1 MANVYHDAFQILEE
15 SANSKPKNTT
25 ETKAAIADFR
35 CLLNLAPQNPG
46 NLAKVACGRVANL
59 EPLAEQVT
67 YMKGVL
73 QVACK
78 KLHKFVVDQ
87 VFVISPYQ
95 GGIHEHVANEEHP
108 GEESAGCRV
117 QPRSYRILNTLHT
130 GGDDMETHY
139 YH

>member
-1 MANVYHDAFQILEE
+1 MANVYHDAFQILEQ
-15 SANSKPKNTT
+15 SANSKPKNT

-46 NLAKVACGRVANL
+46 NLANVACGRVANL

-73 QVACK
+73 QVAGK

-87 VFVISPYQ
+87 VSVISPYQ
-95 GGIHEHVANEEHP
+95 GGIHEHVANEKHP
-108 GEESAGCRV
+108 EKRVKVAGV